1 MKLEART
8 YTMDEW
14 NDGIMPLVESGT
26 LTEEKSKYPSFL
38 MVYQK
43 FAGTLTLRIKKCAHQ
58 LTSLRCLTTTIEC
71 MLYAVILNQI
81 LSSKK

>member
-43 FAGTLTLRIKKCAHQ
+43 FAGTLVDASGNKFSCVGWAPPTGQMYVDVKSDPIIKEVKP
-58 LTSLRCLTTTIEC
+58 R
-71 MLYAVILNQI
+71 
-81 LSSKK
+81 